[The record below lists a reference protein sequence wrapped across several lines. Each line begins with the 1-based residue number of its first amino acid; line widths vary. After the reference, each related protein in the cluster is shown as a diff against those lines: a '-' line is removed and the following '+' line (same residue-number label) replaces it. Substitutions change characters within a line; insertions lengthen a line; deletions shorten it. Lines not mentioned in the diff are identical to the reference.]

1 LFPGGAGGTWLRGWL
16 IRHRP
21 LEPDPDNAGVGK
33 GKKMNNKKL
42 TLKIAITGCFTALGV
57 VIAPL
62 FHFLFLGT
70 KAFPGQHFI
79 NVLTGVIIG
88 PFWGSLTAILIGI
101 IRNLLG
107 LGTIF
112 AFPGGIPGAL
122 IVGLA
127 YKITKKLK
135 RRHLRYIAA
144 FFEPLGTVVIG
155 ATISLFVIAPIIGW
169 RPLLS
174 LVEAS
179 GWLPALLTLWFG
191 WSISSITGCI
201 AGYFILLILDK
212 PGVLTRLR
220 LEEEWDC

>member
-1 LFPGGAGGTWLRGWL
+1 M
-16 IRHRP
+16 
-21 LEPDPDNAGVGK
+21 DS
-33 GKKMNNKKL
+33 KKL
-42 TLKIAITGCFTALGV
+42 TLKLAVTGCFTALGV
-57 VIAPL
+57 VIASL
-62 FHFLFLGT
+62 FHFIFLGT

-88 PFWGSLTAILIGI
+88 PFWGALTSILIGV

-127 YKITKKLK
+127 YKITKRLK
-135 RRHLRYIAA
+135 KQRFRYIAA

-155 ATISLFVIAPIIGW
+155 ATISLFVIAPMIGW

-174 LVEAS
+174 LVEKS
-179 GWLPALLTLWFG
+179 GWFPALLTLWFG

-201 AGYFILLILDK
+201 TGYFTLLILDK
-212 PGVLTRLR
+212 SGVLNRLK
-220 LEEEWDC
+220 LEGE

>member
-1 LFPGGAGGTWLRGWL
+1 
-16 IRHRP
+16 
-21 LEPDPDNAGVGK
+21 
-33 GKKMNNKKL
+33 MNGKKL
-42 TLKIAITGCFTALGV
+42 TLKLALTGCFTALGV

-79 NVLTGVIIG
+79 NALTGVIIG

-107 LGTIF
+107 LGTVF

-127 YKITKKLK
+127 YKLTKKLK
-135 RRHLRYIAA
+135 KKHFRYAA
-144 FFEPLGTVVIG
+144 VFLEPLGTVIIG

-169 RPLLS
+169 RPLLN
-174 LVEAS
+174 LVEKT
-179 GWLPALLTLWFG
+179 GWLPTLLTLWFG
-191 WSISSITGCI
+191 WSISSIIGSVT
-201 AGYFILLILDK
+201 GYFTLLILDK
-212 PGVLTRLR
+212 SRILEKLK
-220 LEEEWDC
+220 LEE